1 MAMTDPLLQLEQ
13 ELAHL
18 RHMRDEVLE
27 ILHQDRLTREAKLR
41 AIEQLFEA
49 ERDEDEEAEA
59 LRDRERLS

>member
-1 MAMTDPLLQLEQ
+1 MTDPLLRLEQ

-18 RHMRDEVLE
+18 RRMRDAVLE
-27 ILHQDRLTREAKLR
+27 ILREEQLTRDAKLR
-41 AIEQLFEA
+41 AIEQVFQA